1 MKKDLTKISDLNK
14 EEILKIIELAF
25 KYKNGY
31 SPKSPL
37 KNKVVAMV
45 FEKPSL
51 RTKIAF
57 EVATAKLGG
66 IPVYLSSEQIFASGN
81 NEKGRESIPDIA
93 KNLERFTDL
102 ILARV
107 YDHSTI
113 QKISKNT
120 QIPLINALCNKH
132 HPTQALAD
140 LMTIIWYK
148 WKHQLP
154 WPPHLE
160 SLKVAFIGDGN
171 NVATSLMEI
180 CKIIGIHFA
189 IASPKEYEIPH
200 KNQQSNI
207 EFLNDPQKAAKNAD
221 IIYTDTFVSMGEEN
235 LKKQKLKAFKEYQV
249 NSKLLNLAK
258 PDAVFMHCLPA
269 HRGEEVSNE
278 VMDCKQSVIFDQAQC
293 RLHIAKSLLTIYLK

>member
-14 EEILKIIELAF
+14 EEIIKIIELAF

-31 SPKSPL
+31 IPKTPL

-93 KNLERFTDL
+93 KNLERFANL

-107 YDHSTI
+107 HDHNTI
-113 QKISKNT
+113 QKISENT

-140 LMTIIWYK
+140 LMTIVWHK
-148 WKHQLP
+148 KN
-154 WPPHLE
+154 E
-160 SLKVAFIGDGN
+160 KNLKVTFIGDGN
-171 NVATSLMEI
+171 NVANSLMQICEI
-180 CKIIGIHFA
+180 MGIHFC
-189 IASPKEYEIPH
+189 IASPKGYELKITNC
-200 KNQQSNI
+200 KSTT
-207 EFLNDPQKAAKNAD
+207 ELLNNPKKAAEDAD
-221 IIYTDTFVSMGEEN
+221 IIYTDTFISMGEEH
-235 LKKQKLKAFKEYQV
+235 LKKEKLKAFSGYQV
-249 NSKLLNLAK
+249 DSKLLKLAK
-258 PDAVFMHCLPA
+258 PDAIFMHCLPA
-269 HRGEEVSNE
+269 HRGEEVSDE
-278 VMDCKQSVIFDQAQC
+278 VMDCAQSVIFDQAEC
-293 RLHIAKSLLTIYLK
+293 RLHIAKSLLTTYLTQTS

>member
-1 MKKDLTKISDLNK
+1 
-14 EEILKIIELAF
+14 
-25 KYKNGY
+25 
-31 SPKSPL
+31 
-37 KNKVVAMV
+37 MV

-81 NEKGRESIPDIA
+81 NEKNRESIPDIA
-93 KNLERFTDL
+93 KNLERFADL

-107 YDHSTI
+107 YDHNTI
-113 QKISKNT
+113 QEISKNT

-140 LMTIIWYK
+140 LMTIVWHK

-154 WPPHLE
+154 WHPHQK
-160 SLKVAFIGDGN
+160 SIKNLKVTFIGDGN

-180 CKIIGIHFA
+180 CEIMGIHFS
-189 IASPKEYEIPH
+189 IASPKGYELPV
-200 KNQQSNI
+200 KNKNFYI
-207 EFLNDPQKAAKNAD
+207 ELLNDSQNAAKDAD
-221 IIYTDTFVSMGEEN
+221 VIYTDTFISMGEEH
-235 LKKQKLKAFKEYQV
+235 LKKEKLKAFKRYQV
-249 NSKLLNLAK
+249 NSKLLKLAK
-258 PDAVFMHCLPA
+258 PDAIFMHCLPA

-278 VMDCKQSVIFDQAQC
+278 VMDCKQSVIFDQAEC